1 MFFLNMRFKYARNK
15 RKRNDPMSEPV
26 SPRKRRGS
34 GRATIHDVARLA
46 EVGSITV
53 SRYFTEPGRVAAKR
67 SARIAAAVK
76 QLGYV
81 PNLMAGS
88 LASSQSRII
97 GMVIPNIS
105 GPIFASTIQSFSDT
119 LSRHGYQLLLAS
131 SYFSAK
137 QEESAV
143 RAFLGW
149 KPAALVVTGRFH
161 SRATDKLLATAGIPV
176 VETWDYDPRRKPI
189 QVGYSNSAVG
199 EQAARYL
206 YAKGYRRIAFVQNSL
221 AGDLSA
227 VDRSDGYAAVMREH
241 GLRPVIYVP
250 TAEAPFDAGRQAIE
264 ALALKPDGG
273 AGVKGVNV
281 TDSDSDSGA
290 EAIIFA
296 NDNLAA
302 GALLAGQRAGLK
314 IPGQCAIV
322 GFGDYPFSPLLLP
335 SLTTIRPPGREI
347 GEIAALRIL
356 EQLGVMPA
364 SSPDARL
371 NLLACEL
378 IERES
383 A

>member
-1 MFFLNMRFKYARNK
+1 
-15 RKRNDPMSEPV
+15 MSENPA
-26 SPRKRRGS
+26 PRKRRGS

-46 EVGSITV
+46 EVGSITA
-53 SRYFTEPGRVAAKR
+53 SRYFSEPTRVGAKL

-81 PNLMAGS
+81 PNLVAGG
-88 LASSQSRII
+88 LASSHGRMV

-105 GPIFASTIQSFSDT
+105 GPIFANTIQSFSDT
-119 LSRHGYQLLLAS
+119 LTRHGYQLLLAS

-143 RAFLGW
+143 RTFLGW

-161 SRATDKLLATAGIPV
+161 NRATDRLLATAGVPV
-176 VETWDYDPRRKPI
+176 VETWDYQPRRQHI
-189 QVGYSNSAVG
+189 QVGYSNHAVG

-206 YAKGYRRIAFVQNSL
+206 YAKGYRRIAFVQNSV

-241 GLRPVIYVP
+241 GLEPVIYVP
-250 TAEAPFDAGRQAIE
+250 TMEAPFDAGKQAIE
-264 ALALKPDGG
+264 ALVLSPPKKAS
-273 AGVKGVNV
+273 AVAAV
-281 TDSDSDSGA
+281 
-290 EAIIFA
+290 IFA

-302 GALLAGQRAGLK
+302 GALLAGQRAGLA
-314 IPGQCAIV
+314 IPGKCAIV
-322 GFGDYPFSPLLLP
+322 GFGDYAFSSLLLP
-335 SLTTIRPPGREI
+335 SLTTIRPPAREI

-356 EQLGVMPA
+356 EQLGVLPA
-364 SSPDARL
+364 STADSRL

>member
-1 MFFLNMRFKYARNK
+1 
-15 RKRNDPMSEPV
+15 MSDAPTTT
-26 SPRKRRGS
+26 PRKRRGS

-46 EVGSITV
+46 EVGSITA
-53 SRYFTEPGRVAAKR
+53 SRYFSEPSRVGAKL

-81 PNLMAGS
+81 PNLVAGG
-88 LASSQSRII
+88 LASSHGRMV

-105 GPIFASTIQSFSDT
+105 GPIFANTIQSFSDT

-131 SYFSAK
+131 SYFSAR

-143 RAFLGW
+143 RTFLGW

-161 SRATDKLLATAGIPV
+161 NRATEKLLATAGVPV
-176 VETWDYDPRRKPI
+176 VETWDYQPRRKPI
-189 QVGYSNSAVG
+189 QVGYSNHAVG

-241 GLRPVIYVP
+241 GLEPVIYVP
-250 TAEAPFDAGRQAIE
+250 TAEAPFDAGKQAIE
-264 ALALKPDGG
+264 ALALAP
-273 AGVKGVNV
+273 
-281 TDSDSDSGA
+281 SGKSKA
-290 EAIIFA
+290 VEAIIFA

-302 GALLAGQRAGLK
+302 GALLAGGRAGLK
-314 IPGQCAIV
+314 IPAQCAIV
-322 GFGDYPFSPLLLP
+322 GFGDYAFSSLLLP

-356 EQLGVMPA
+356 EQLGVLPA
-364 SSPDARL
+364 SAGDSRL

-378 IERES
+378 IARES

>member
-1 MFFLNMRFKYARNK
+1 
-15 RKRNDPMSEPV
+15 MSEQNT
-26 SPRKRRGS
+26 PRKRRGS

-46 EVGSITV
+46 EVGSITA
-53 SRYFTEPGRVAAKR
+53 SRYFSDPSRVGQER
-67 SARIAAAVK
+67 SARIAAAAK
-76 QLGYV
+76 QLAYV
-81 PNLMAGS
+81 PNMVAGG
-88 LASSQSRII
+88 LASSHGRVV

-105 GPIFASTIQSFSDT
+105 GPIFAPTIQSFSDT
-119 LSRHGYQLLLAS
+119 LNRHGYQLLLAS

-149 KPAALVVTGRFH
+149 SPAALVVTGRFH
-161 SRATDKLLATAGIPV
+161 NRTTEKLLATAGIPV
-176 VETWDYDPRRKPI
+176 VETWDYAPRRKPI
-189 QVGYSNSAVG
+189 QVGYSNHAVG

-206 YAKGYRRIAFVQNSL
+206 VKKGYRRIAFVQNSL

-241 GLRPVIYVP
+241 GLEPHIYVP
-250 TAEAPFDAGRQAIE
+250 TAAAPFDAGRQAME
-264 ALALKPDGG
+264 ALSLANG
-273 AGVKGVNV
+273 
-281 TDSDSDSGA
+281 SGKRPPPA
-290 EAIIFA
+290 DAIIFA

-302 GALLAGQRAGLK
+302 GALLSGQRAGLRM
-314 IPGQCAIV
+314 PEQCAIV
-322 GFGDYPFSPLLLP
+322 GFGDYAFSSLLLP

-356 EQLGVMPA
+356 EQLGVLPA
-364 SSPDARL
+364 PEGDTRL
-371 NLLACEL
+371 NLLECEL

>member
-1 MFFLNMRFKYARNK
+1 
-15 RKRNDPMSEPV
+15 MSEPE
-26 SPRKRRGS
+26 STRKRRGS

-53 SRYFTEPGRVAAKR
+53 SRYFTEPGRVAAAR

-131 SYFSAK
+131 SYFSAE
-137 QEESAV
+137 QEENAV

-161 SRATDKLLATAGIPV
+161 NRATEKLLSEAGIPV

-189 QVGYSNSAVG
+189 QVGYSNAAVG

-227 VDRSDGYAAVMREH
+227 VDRSDGYAAVMRGH
-241 GLRPVIYVP
+241 GLQPNIYVP
-250 TAEAPFDAGRQAIE
+250 TAEAPFDAGKQAIE
-264 ALALKPDGG
+264 ALAPKPARRGG
-273 AGVKGVNV
+273 QH
-281 TDSDSDSGA
+281 A

-347 GEIAALRIL
+347 GEVAALRIL
-356 EQLGVMPA
+356 EQLGALPP
-364 SSPDARL
+364 SGQNSRL

>member
-1 MFFLNMRFKYARNK
+1 
-15 RKRNDPMSEPV
+15 MSEPV

-53 SRYFTEPGRVAAKR
+53 SRYFTEPGRVAAAR

-88 LASSQSRII
+88 LASSHSRII

-119 LSRHGYQLLLAS
+119 LTRHGYQLLLAS

-176 VETWDYDPRRKPI
+176 VETWDYEPRRKPI
-189 QVGYSNSAVG
+189 QVGYSNLAVG

-206 YAKGYRRIAFVQNSL
+206 YNKGYRRIAFVQNSL

-227 VDRSDGYAAVMREH
+227 VDRSDGYAKVMREH
-241 GLRPVIYVP
+241 GLEPTIYVP
-250 TAEAPFDAGRQAIE
+250 TAEAPFDAGKQAIE
-264 ALALKPDGG
+264 ALSITPGRCAGG
-273 AGVKGVNV
+273 EAK
-281 TDSDSDSGA
+281 A

-302 GALLAGQRAGLK
+302 GALLAGQRAGLE
-314 IPGQCAIV
+314 IPAQCAIV

-356 EQLGVMPA
+356 EQLGVLPA
-364 SSPDARL
+364 SCQDTRL

>member
-1 MFFLNMRFKYARNK
+1 MLEKT
-15 RKRNDPMSEPV
+15 
-26 SPRKRRGS
+26 PRKRRGS

-46 EVGSITV
+46 QVGSITV
-53 SRYFTEPGRVAAKR
+53 SRYFSEPGRVAAAR
-67 SARIAAAVK
+67 SARIAQAVK

-81 PNLMAGS
+81 PNMVAGG
-88 LASSQSRII
+88 LASQHGRVV

-119 LSRHGYQLLLAS
+119 LLKHGYQLLLAS
-131 SYFSAK
+131 SYFSK
-137 QEESAV
+137 EQEESAV

-161 SRATDKLLATAGIPV
+161 TRTTDKLLREAGIPI
-176 VETWDYDPRRKPI
+176 VETWDYHPRRKPI
-189 QVGYSNSAVG
+189 QVGFSNRAVG

-206 YAKGYRRIAFVQNSL
+206 LGRGYRRIAFVQNSL

-227 VDRSDGYAAVMREH
+227 VDRSDGYAAVMREQ
-241 GLRPVIYVP
+241 GLAPRIYVP
-250 TAEAPFDAGRQAIE
+250 AAEAPFDAGKEAIE
-264 ALALKPDGG
+264 ALTVASRAAD
-273 AGVKGVNV
+273 
-281 TDSDSDSGA
+281 
-290 EAIIFA
+290 AIIFA

-302 GALLAGQRAGLK
+302 GAVLAGQRAGLD
-314 IPGQCAIV
+314 IPGRCAIV

-356 EQLGVMPA
+356 EQLGVLPA
-364 SSPDARL
+364 TAAPRL
-371 NLLACEL
+371 NLLTCQL
-378 IERES
+378 IARES

>member
-1 MFFLNMRFKYARNK
+1 MT
-15 RKRNDPMSEPV
+15 EPAA
-26 SPRKRRGS
+26 PRKRRGS

-46 EVGSITV
+46 EVGSITA
-53 SRYFTEPGRVAAKR
+53 SRYFSEPTRVGAKL

-81 PNLMAGS
+81 PNLVAGG
-88 LASSQSRII
+88 LASSHGRMV

-105 GPIFASTIQSFSDT
+105 GPIFANTIQSFSDT
-119 LSRHGYQLLLAS
+119 LTRHGYQLLLAS

-143 RAFLGW
+143 RTFLGW

-161 SRATDKLLATAGIPV
+161 NRATDKLLATAGVPV
-176 VETWDYDPRRKPI
+176 VETWDYQPRRQHI
-189 QVGYSNSAVG
+189 QVGYSNHAVG

-206 YAKGYRRIAFVQNSL
+206 YAKGYRRIAFVQNSV

-241 GLRPVIYVP
+241 GLEPVIYVP
-250 TAEAPFDAGRQAIE
+250 TMEAPFDAGKQAIE
-264 ALALKPDGG
+264 ALALAPAKKSK
-273 AGVKGVNV
+273 AV
-281 TDSDSDSGA
+281 

-302 GALLAGQRAGLK
+302 GALLAGQRAGLA
-314 IPGQCAIV
+314 IPGKCAIV
-322 GFGDYPFSPLLLP
+322 GFGDYAFSSLLLP
-335 SLTTIRPPGREI
+335 SLTTIRPPAREI

-356 EQLGVMPA
+356 EQLGVLPA
-364 SSPDARL
+364 SHADSRL

>member
-1 MFFLNMRFKYARNK
+1 
-15 RKRNDPMSEPV
+15 MSDT
-26 SPRKRRGS
+26 STTPRKRRGS

-46 EVGSITV
+46 EVGSITA
-53 SRYFTEPGRVAAKR
+53 SRYFSEPSRVGAKL

-81 PNLMAGS
+81 PNLVAGG
-88 LASSQSRII
+88 LASSHGRMV

-105 GPIFASTIQSFSDT
+105 GPIFANTIQSFSDT

-143 RAFLGW
+143 RTFLGW

-161 SRATDKLLATAGIPV
+161 NRATEKLLATAGVPV
-176 VETWDYDPRRKPI
+176 VETWDYQPRRKPI
-189 QVGYSNSAVG
+189 QVGYSNHAVG

-241 GLRPVIYVP
+241 GLEPVIYVP
-250 TAEAPFDAGRQAIE
+250 TVEAPFDAGKQAIE
-264 ALALKPDGG
+264 ALVLAPAKK
-273 AGVKGVNV
+273 AQAV
-281 TDSDSDSGA
+281 

-302 GALLAGQRAGLK
+302 GALLAGGRAGLT
-314 IPGQCAIV
+314 IPAQCAIV
-322 GFGDYPFSPLLLP
+322 GFGDYAFSPLLLP

-356 EQLGVMPA
+356 EQLGVLPA
-364 SSPDARL
+364 SAGDSRL

-378 IERES
+378 IARES

>member
-1 MFFLNMRFKYARNK
+1 MKKMSDAA
-15 RKRNDPMSEPV
+15 DPAP
-26 SPRKRRGS
+26 PRKRRGS

-46 EVGSITV
+46 QVGSITV
-53 SRYFTEPGRVAAKR
+53 SRYFSEPGRVAAAR

-76 QLGYV
+76 ELGYV
-81 PNLMAGS
+81 PNLVAGG
-88 LASSQSRII
+88 LASSHGRMV

-119 LSRHGYQLLLAS
+119 LLQHGYQLLLAS
-131 SYFSAK
+131 SYFSAA

-161 SRATDKLLATAGIPV
+161 SRATDRLLADAGIPV
-176 VETWDYDPRRKPI
+176 VETWDYAPRRKPI
-189 QVGYSNSAVG
+189 QVGFSNQAVG

-206 YAKGYRRIAFVQNSL
+206 VAKGYRRIAFVQNSV

-241 GLRPVIYVP
+241 GRTPRIHVP
-250 TAEAPFDAGRQAIE
+250 TAAAPFDAGQQAIAALTSGRQA
-264 ALALKPDGG
+264 ADA
-273 AGVKGVNV
+273 V
-281 TDSDSDSGA
+281 
-290 EAIIFA
+290 IFA

-302 GALLAGQRAGLK
+302 GALLAGQRSGLA

-322 GFGDYPFSPLLLP
+322 GFGDYAFSSLLLP

-356 EQLGVMPA
+356 ARLGVLPEER
-364 SSPDARL
+364 DARL
-371 NLLACEL
+371 NLLTCTL